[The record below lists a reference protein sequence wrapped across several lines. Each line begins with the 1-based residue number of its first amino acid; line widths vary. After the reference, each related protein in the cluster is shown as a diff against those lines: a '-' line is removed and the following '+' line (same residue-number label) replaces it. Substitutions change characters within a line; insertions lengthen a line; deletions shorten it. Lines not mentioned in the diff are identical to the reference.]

1 MVLELE
7 EILNILGDDFLN
19 HKEVEDFVKKLEVI
33 ASHVIENTMREDISN
48 EQ

>member
-19 HKEVEDFVKKLEVI
+19 HKEVEDLVKKLEVI
-33 ASHVIENTMREDISN
+33 ASHVIDKTMREAISN